1 MSETEWVVKGMA
13 ERVCKVCGGGPVRA
27 KGKCHK
33 CYQSWWRANR
43 GVGVGEVKEMVGEG
57 QMEIIRRVSRLL
69 EKVDVGFSYRDG
81 EMRVEVGDVE
91 VGERDEEG

>member
-1 MSETEWVVKGMA
+1 M
-13 ERVCKVCGGGPVRA
+13 
-27 KGKCHK
+27 CHR

-43 GVGVGEVKEMVGEG
+43 GVGVGEVKEIVEAG

-69 EKVDVGFSYRDG
+69 ERVGVGFSYMDG
-81 EMRVEVGDVE
+81 EMRVEVWGVE